1 MNPILAS
8 SLPVRKF
15 MDPDNYATPFQGW
28 CMCTVAMWKVFTC
41 CILWSCIKMYY
52 SACAPVMFLAY
63 T

>member
-15 MDPDNYATPFQGW
+15 LDPDNYATPFQGW
-28 CMCTVAMWKVFTC
+28 CTCTVAMLKVFTC
-41 CILWSCIKMYY
+41 CILRSCTKMYY
-52 SACAPVMFLAY
+52 SACAIMILAY